1 MIETERLKLIPFEIR
16 HFEAFERG
24 ESELAE
30 MLKVIM
36 AEGWLVFPEVM
47 PYSREFLKQNAD
59 AANWWMYF
67 FVNKQDGKLIG
78 NGGFKGK
85 PDEIGTVEIGYAI
98 APLYQNTGLAT
109 EATRGLIEFAFSHRQ
124 VNSVQAHTLAEE
136 NASNRVLRK
145 VGMSFVKALHDA
157 EDGDIWQWSLTREEF
172 QNFNTEND

>member
-30 MLKVIM
+30 LLKVDV

-47 PYSREFLKQNAD
+47 PYSHTYLKQNAD
-59 AANWWMYF
+59 AANWWMYLL
-67 FVNKQDGKLIG
+67 VHKRDGKLVG
-78 NGGFKGK
+78 SGGFKDK
-85 PDEIGTVEIGYAI
+85 PDADGMAEIGYAI
-98 APLYQNTGLAT
+98 APSYQNKGLAT
-109 EATRGLIEFAFSHRQ
+109 EAAKGLTEFAFSYPQ
-124 VNSVQAHTLAEE
+124 VTVVQAHTLAEE

-157 EDGDIWQWSLTREEF
+157 EDGDIWQWRLTREEF
-172 QNFNTEND
+172 QNLDTEND